1 MRTRKTFMNFDKA
14 FKIYKVC
21 GKDGVRPE
29 MGYIHFHN
37 GFAYATSGI
46 IAVRIPLSIIAGSLP
61 DYEHLDGKAIHYS
74 AYEKILQYQFAKV
87 ETDGILCLSH
97 YGNVLYKFSNNYEGT
112 LTDRIVALFKGYED
126 AKFNDLKMVG
136 ISASELLKLSEAM
149 NCRSNQIVLMF
160 NGPTRAIFARR
171 DEYAVLSEKILGVIM
186 PVSVNY

>member
-29 MGYIHFHN
+29 MGYIYFHN
-37 GFAYATSGI
+37 GFAYATNGI
-46 IAVRIPLSIIAGSLP
+46 IAVRIPLSIIAWSLP
-61 DYEHLDGKAIHYS
+61 GCEHLDGKAIHYS

-112 LTDRIVALFKGYED
+112 LIDKVVALFLRYED
-126 AKFNDLKMVG
+126 AKFDSLKMVG

-160 NGPTRAIFARR
+160 NGPTKGIFARR
-171 DEYAVLSEKILGVIM
+171 DEYAVLSKKILGVIM